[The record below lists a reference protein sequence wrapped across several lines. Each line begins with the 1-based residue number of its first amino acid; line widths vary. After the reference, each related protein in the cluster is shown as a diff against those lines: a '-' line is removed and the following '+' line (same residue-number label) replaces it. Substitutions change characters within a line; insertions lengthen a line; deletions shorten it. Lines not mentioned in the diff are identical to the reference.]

1 MRRSELAS
9 QKALFKLAY
18 RAERSA
24 RSGRALSAH
33 TAMFLG
39 INSAY
44 SEAKP
49 ERMMTR
55 LFKAIGSANEVTI
68 NKIKPDFPQSEKL
81 AAALAKFRGV
91 AL

>member
-39 INSAY
+39 INFAY
-44 SEAKP
+44 SEAMP
-49 ERMMTR
+49 ELMMMR
-55 LFKAIGSANEVTI
+55 LFRAIGSANNANI
-68 NKIKPDFPQSEKL
+68 NKRKSDFLQSEKL